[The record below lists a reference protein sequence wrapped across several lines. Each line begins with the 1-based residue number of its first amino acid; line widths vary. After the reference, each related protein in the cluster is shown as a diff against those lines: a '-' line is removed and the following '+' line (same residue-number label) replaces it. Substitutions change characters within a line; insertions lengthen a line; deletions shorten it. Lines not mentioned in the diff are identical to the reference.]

1 MVHSYE
7 LVTDVQLPPKD
18 ALHAMAFSAT
28 DARLLTTH
36 ADGSIRAWKYA
47 VSARGTTDQRSA
59 TPSLTLS
66 PAKVPATWKCQHQ
79 LRHRREP
86 STACAWS
93 SDGSLFAV
101 AHPHSVTL
109 WDAQTFSLLREFTPQ
124 DIGHLQAVMFG
135 GPQGQLLVAQGKTGI
150 AGWDLL
156 SFEGASARVVDALD
170 DGWSRANAPGRP
182 CSPGPTARE

>member
-1 MVHSYE
+1 
-7 LVTDVQLPPKD
+7 
-18 ALHAMAFSAT
+18 
-28 DARLLTTH
+28 
-36 ADGSIRAWKYA
+36 
-47 VSARGTTDQRSA
+47 
-59 TPSLTLS
+59 
-66 PAKVPATWKCQHQ
+66 
-79 LRHRREP
+79 
-86 STACAWS
+86 
-93 SDGSLFAV
+93 
-101 AHPHSVTL
+101 VTL